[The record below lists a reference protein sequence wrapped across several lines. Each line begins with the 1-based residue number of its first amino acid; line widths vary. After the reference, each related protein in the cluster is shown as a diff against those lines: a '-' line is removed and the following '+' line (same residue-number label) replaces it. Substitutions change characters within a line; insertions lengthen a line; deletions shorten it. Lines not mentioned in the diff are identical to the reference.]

1 MTTIRFLCIL
11 LFIFSALGFAGV
23 FMDDPIIPI
32 AINYVAIFVLSLSIA
47 ILAPKRKHRES

>member
-11 LFIFSALGFAGV
+11 LFIFSALGFVGV
-23 FMDDPIIPI
+23 FMDEPLIPI

-47 ILAPKRKHRES
+47 VLAPKRKHMES